1 MPLDDIAEEA
11 MDTRDECLHH
21 AATSHARCYQK
32 VIMTLAT
39 SEPEPKPGHALERS
53 AAKLADVL
61 LNAIRDGVGPMTG
74 AAAYGEERR
83 KRYGGD
89 PEKAISRIIKETTA
103 ASATG
108 GFLTGLGG
116 FVTMP
121 VTVPANLAGSAILNA
136 RMVAAIAHLRGW
148 DIKDPAVANLIM
160 LVVAGE
166 SASAALRTL
175 GVKVGQELTKT
186 AIKKIPIEVIRGVNR
201 KVGFMLLAKYG
212 TKRSAVTL
220 VKAVPF
226 VGGAVGGTVDAGYT
240 RTIAT
245 AAKKAFPAPA

>member
-1 MPLDDIAEEA
+1 MA
-11 MDTRDECLHH
+11 
-21 AATSHARCYQK
+21 
-32 VIMTLAT
+32 LAT
-39 SEPEPKPGHALERS
+39 PEPEPKPGSAVERS
-53 AAKLADVL
+53 AAKLVDVL
-61 LNAIRDGVGPMTG
+61 LNAVRDGVGPISG
-74 AAAYGEERR
+74 AAVYGDERR
-83 KRYGGD
+83 TRYGD
-89 PEKAISRIIKETTA
+89 DTEKAIRRIVSETTV
-103 ASATG
+103 ASATS

-121 VTVPANLAGSAILNA
+121 VTVPANLAGSAIHNA
-136 RMVAAIAHLRGW
+136 RMVAAITHLRGW

-166 SASAALRTL
+166 SASAALRTV

-186 AIKKIPIEVIRGVNR
+186 AIGKIPIEVIRRVNR
-201 KVGFMLLAKYG
+201 KVGFMLLAKFG

-240 RTIAT
+240 RTVAA
-245 AAKKAFPAPA
+245 AAKKTFPAPLQAPQPH

>member
-1 MPLDDIAEEA
+1 VDTWELIAPCSKSPESLRPE
-11 MDTRDECLHH
+11 
-21 AATSHARCYQK
+21 

-39 SEPEPKPGHALERS
+39 QEPDPEPGQALERS

-61 LNAIRDGVGPMTG
+61 LTAVRHGVGPLSG

-83 KRYGGD
+83 MRYGGD
-89 PEKAISRIIKETTA
+89 PEKAIRRIIAETTA

-148 DIKDPAVANLIM
+148 DIKDPVVANLIM

-175 GVKVGQELTKT
+175 GVKVGQELTKS
-186 AIKKIPIEVIRGVNR
+186 AIKKIPIEAIRTINR

-240 RTIAT
+240 RTMAN
-245 AAKKAFPAPA
+245 AAKKAFPRPQ